1 MYEPKETTG
10 PSLMDSWPP
19 RELAV
24 VIGAGG
30 MSMAVARRL
39 GQYNRLLL
47 CDIDAEKL
55 DVESTRLRSEGVQ
68 AESIPCDITDPA
80 SVAKLADK
88 VESLGGF
95 SKLAHVTGL
104 SPSLADW
111 RTILA
116 VNLIGPALVTEALL
130 PQVKPGA
137 AAVLISS
144 LSAHMATL
152 DEAVLALLD
161 NPTGPHLLDNM
172 NRAMSGKMTPQLA
185 YMSSKLGVIRLARRL
200 AVSWG
205 AKGSRVVSLSPGL
218 IASPQG
224 LGEFKHSSTKYEL
237 LAKCPLQRQGSM
249 LEIADAVEFLLSE
262 RASYIN
268 GIDLLVDG
276 GLNAARIDET
286 ETIT

>member
-1 MYEPKETTG
+1 MN
-10 PSLMDSWPP
+10 SWPP

-30 MSMAVARRL
+30 MSTVVARRL
-39 GQYNRLLL
+39 GQHNRLLI

-55 DVESTRLRSEGVQ
+55 DIQSDKLRSDGIQVEGIQ
-68 AESIPCDITDPA
+68 CDITDPA
-80 SVAKLADK
+80 SVARLAGK
-88 VESLGGF
+88 VEALGGF
-95 SKLAHVTGL
+95 TKLAHVTGL

-111 RTILA
+111 RTILS
-116 VNLIGPALVTEALL
+116 VNLRGPALVTEALL
-130 PQVKPGA
+130 PQVKSGA

-152 DEAVLALLD
+152 NEEVIALLD
-161 NPTGPHLLDNM
+161 NPIAPDLLENM
-172 NRAMSGKMTPQLA
+172 ETAMGGTMTPQLA

-205 AKGSRVVSLSPGL
+205 TKGARVVSLSPGL

-276 GLNAARIDET
+276 GLNAARG
-286 ETIT
+286 